1 MILAAMHRNIKL
13 RIGVGFVQRFL
24 DIMLV
29 PLMVIYLSRLYGPA
43 TAGLLAVVTASV
55 AIAATFVGGH
65 LADVYGRRPT
75 LLIGEVGSCVAFGG
89 MVLANSPWWQSGV
102 VTYCCYLINSGL
114 VSVVRPASDAVIID
128 VSGPDD
134 RTTIYAINYWSTN
147 VAFVFGAL
155 VGGFLYGGYFTYLL
169 VGGLLMSCGVA
180 VVTWVAITE
189 SRPEAPPKAGERHW
203 LAAVLDGYVTVL
215 RDGVFAR
222 LFLAILFVSIVS
234 VQISYYVGVRL
245 AEHFP
250 KQRLLDIGS
259 WTMTVD
265 GVSFLG
271 VLRAINTFLVVC
283 LALFVGRLLRRM
295 SDRNK
300 LSIGTA
306 IFTVGYMVLAVS
318 TDPWLLIAATV
329 GFTIGELMTAPT
341 RQALLANIAPS
352 GARSKYMA
360 VYQMQFRLAIVAGSL
375 CVTLGAVVPPI
386 VLSVLYGLLGSIAL
400 VLYRSVLRKKAER
413 DAAAP
418 LPPVLS
424 QRGAA

>member
-1 MILAAMHRNIKL
+1 MILAEMHRNIKV

-29 PLMVIYLSRLYGPA
+29 PLMVIYFTRLYGPV
-43 TAGLLAVVTASV
+43 TAGLLTVVVACAS
-55 AIAATFVGGH
+55 IAATVVGGH

-75 LLIGEVGSCVAFGG
+75 LLIGEVGSCVAFAG

-102 VTYCCYLINSGL
+102 ATYCCYLINSVL
-114 VSVVRPASDAVIID
+114 VSVVRPASDAAIID
-128 VSGPDD
+128 VSDPED
-134 RTTIYAINYWSTN
+134 RTTIYAINYWSIN

-169 VGGLLMSCGVA
+169 TGGLLASCGVA
-180 VVTWVAITE
+180 VVTWLMITE
-189 SRPEAPPKAGERHW
+189 SKPEAPPKASERHW
-203 LAAVLDGYVTVL
+203 LAAVLGGYVTVL

-222 LFLAILFVSIVS
+222 LILAILFVSIVS

-259 WTMTVD
+259 WTLIVD

-271 VLRAINTFLVVC
+271 ILRAINTFLVVC
-283 LALFVGRLLRRM
+283 LALVVGRLLRRM
-295 SDRNK
+295 GDRHK
-300 LSIGTA
+300 LGIGTA

-352 GARSKYMA
+352 DARSKYMA
-360 VYQMQFRLAIVAGSL
+360 VYQMQFRLAIVVGSL

-386 VLSVLYGLLGSIAL
+386 VMSVLYGLLGGTAM
-400 VLYRSVLRKKAER
+400 VLFRSVLRRKVER
-413 DAAAP
+413 DAADSLA
-418 LPPVLS
+418 
-424 QRGAA
+424 RAAA